1 VKLRTYGD
9 TRTDGKRFSQYQK
22 TTGGAVREIW
32 MSPEAW
38 TRINAARVERNRL
51 SKRRKA
57 AERRAAGV
65 ACTVSG
71 TVPGVACTA
80 ADSAPTQD
88 GGRTP

>member
-1 VKLRTYGD
+1 MKLRTYGD
-9 TRTDGKRFSQYQK
+9 TRPDGKRFSQYQK

-57 AERRAAGV
+57 AERRAASV
-65 ACTVSG
+65 ACTV
-71 TVPGVACTA
+71 PGTA

-88 GGRTP
+88 GGHTP

>member
-1 VKLRTYGD
+1 MKLRTYGD
-9 TRTDGKRFSQYQK
+9 TRPDGKRFSQYQK
-22 TTGGAVREIW
+22 TSGGSLREIW

-65 ACTVSG
+65 ACTAVE
-71 TVPGVACTA
+71 
-80 ADSAPTQD
+80 SAPTQD